1 MAYKGIHSG
10 RSSMQT
16 RSPKVKKHRRY
27 KVDNR
32 PLCQGMPFVLT
43 DAAHPRMVLKNGSHF
58 LVLDQ
63 SASIPACN
71 TLGYGYYRND
81 TRYLSE
87 WEMLLNGVPLSLLS
101 TNVSEGYTATF
112 LHTNVQTDDIPQQ
125 SITLRR
131 EVVLHDL
138 LWEKII
144 IENYLNAYVECELT
158 IRFQSDFADMF
169 EVRGMNREVRGERMI
184 PVASR
189 DLSALFLAYRGTDNI
204 LIESLIEF
212 QGMKPIK
219 IEEGLVTFKLEL
231 NGRER
236 KEFEMCLSTA
246 VNGKESAADPARI
259 GADRARELADEEYQ
273 AWVSK
278 WSTVYTEHE
287 LFNASIERGYRDIF
301 ILRQPTPKG
310 YGIAAGVPWYSAV
323 FGRDSAITA
332 WQLLPYSKQVARET
346 IDVLGKYQGVKE
358 DPRTEESAGR
368 IMHEIRFGELAR
380 NRQIPHTPYYG
391 TVDATQL
398 WLLLLCDYV
407 DWTGDLEYA
416 RKLWPRVK
424 SAIEWL
430 NRESENGYIGYIRT
444 NEDGLENQ
452 GWKDSHDSVVYR
464 NGHIAKPPIYLC
476 EAQAYLY
483 AAKKRI
489 ASLAD
494 KLKYK
499 SFASK
504 LRDEADRLKHL
515 FQKDFWMPT
524 EQYLAL
530 AIDGDGN
537 LVDGMASNPGH
548 CLFTDILDPEKANVV
563 ADRLMT
569 RDFWSGWG
577 IRTLN
582 INNPAYNPISYH
594 NGSIWPHDNSIIAHG
609 LRRIGRIKDVHR
621 ILLALHTV
629 SEKKINY
636 RLPELFCGFGSD
648 DTDNPIDY
656 PVSCSPQAWA
666 AGSLFQLLSACLNM
680 QPDAVN
686 KTLRIV
692 EPALPEWL
700 GKVIL
705 RNIRCGEA
713 QVDLAFTSRGNLNT
727 CEILNKEGPLKVIIE
742 S

>member
-1 MAYKGIHSG
+1 
-10 RSSMQT
+10 MQT
-16 RSPKVKKHRRY
+16 RSIKAKKHGRY
-27 KVDNR
+27 KVDTR

-63 SASIPACN
+63 GASIPACN
-71 TLGYGYYRND
+71 TLGYGYYRYD

-87 WEMLLNGVPLSLLS
+87 WELLLNGVPLSLLS
-101 TNVSEGYTATF
+101 TNVAEGYTATF
-112 LHTNVQTDDIPQQ
+112 LHTNVQIEDIPQQ
-125 SITLRR
+125 SITVRR

-144 IENYLNAYVECELT
+144 IENYLNACVECELT

-169 EVRGMNREVRGERMI
+169 EVRGLNREQRGERMI

-204 LIESLIEF
+204 LLESLIEF
-212 QGMKPIK
+212 HGMKPTK
-219 IEEGLVTFKLEL
+219 IEEGEVTFKIAL

-236 KEFEMCLSTA
+236 QEFEMSLSSA
-246 VNGKESAADPARI
+246 VNGKESAAQTARI
-259 GADRARELADEEYQ
+259 GYDKAKALADEEYKS
-273 AWVSK
+273 WVSE
-278 WSTVYTEHE
+278 WSSVYTEHE
-287 LFNASIERGYRDIF
+287 LFNASINRGYRDIF

-323 FGRDSAITA
+323 FGRDSAITS
-332 WQLLPYSKQVARET
+332 WQLLPYSKRLAKET
-346 IDVLGKYQGVKE
+346 IDVLARYQGTKE
-358 DPRTEESAGR
+358 NPRTEESAGR

-380 NRQIPHTPYYG
+380 NNQIPHTPYYG

-398 WLLLLCDYV
+398 WLLLLCEYV
-407 DWTGDLEYA
+407 DWTGDLDYA

-424 SAIEWL
+424 SAIDWL
-430 NRESENGYIGYIRT
+430 NRTADNGYLGYIKT

-464 NGHIAKPPIYLC
+464 NGQIAKPPIYLC

-489 ASLAD
+489 ADLAE

-499 SFASK
+499 SYAAR
-504 LRDEADRLKHL
+504 LRDEAAKLKLL
-515 FQKDFWMPT
+515 FQKDFWMP
-524 EQYLAL
+524 EDQYLAL
-530 AIDGDGN
+530 ALDGDRN
-537 LVDGMASNPGH
+537 LVDGLASNPGH
-548 CLFTDILDPEKANVV
+548 CLFTDILDDDKAHIV

-569 RDFWSGWG
+569 EDFWSGWG
-577 IRTLN
+577 IRTLHM
-582 INNPAYNPISYH
+582 NNPAYNPISYH
-594 NGSIWPHDNSIIAHG
+594 NGSVWPHDNSIIAHG
-609 LRRIGRIKDVHR
+609 LRRIGRTKDVHQ
-621 ILLALHTV
+621 IMHALHV
-629 SEKKINY
+629 VAEKQTDY
-636 RLPELFCGFGSD
+636 RLPELFCGFGDD

-666 AGSLFQLLSACLNM
+666 AGSLFQLLSACLNIK
-680 QPDAVN
+680 PDAVN
-686 KTLRIV
+686 NTLRIV
-692 EPALPEWL
+692 EPSLPEWL
-700 GKVIL
+700 GKVVL
-705 RNIRCGEA
+705 RNVHCGNA
-713 QVDLAFTSRGNLNT
+713 SVDLAFSSRGNLNT
-727 CEILNKEGPLKVIIE
+727 CEILGKTGHLKVIIE